1 MPATLEVRKICDM
14 LEKTNSQSPV
24 LTGAK
29 QTMAAWTKVIESY
42 EAVPT
47 IYKGFFEAQIADNRQ
62 FPYTLLAPIL
72 IKPNGKTTEK
82 LIYDA
87 NNAIHILER
96 SGSQIITKIYPY
108 QTVYKVEVGNILLS
122 SWLTISG
129 INSTGE
135 TSTTTIDFS
144 TTSVRHYATFLNKL
158 RPDPQGVD
166 EAELNAEKSKF
177 DYLSEIS
184 FKLMNFGRSSLVN
197 GEIVIHSLMQSEIR
211 EPLWKPLGNLFQRMI
226 SPTHLTILTNQELI
240 LIHERD
246 QDLPGPHYGGVWQ
259 YIPLR
264 SITSVSLSEPFM
276 DRTVLSITLSSGEMI
291 KKIFDASS
299 QPELEQICNQVQG
312 LIQPVA

>member
-1 MPATLEVRKICDM
+1 MSENL
-14 LEKTNSQSPV
+14 NSQSSI

-29 QTMAAWTKVIESY
+29 QTMASWSRVIESY
-42 EAVPT
+42 EDIPAV
-47 IYKGFFEAQIADNRQ
+47 YRGFFETPSADNRH
-62 FPYTLLAPIL
+62 FPYILLAPVIF
-72 IKPNGKTTEK
+72 KPQGKTTEK
-82 LIYDA
+82 LICDTGDA
-87 NNAIHILER
+87 MQILEWN
-96 SGSQIITKIYPY
+96 GSQVITKSYPY
-108 QTVYKVEVGNILLS
+108 HSICMVEVGNILLS

-129 INSTGE
+129 VASTGE
-135 TSTTTIDFS
+135 ISTTTIDFS

-158 RPDPQGVD
+158 RPAPQGMD

-211 EPLWKPLGNLFQRMI
+211 EPLWKPLGNLFQRML
-226 SPTHLTILTNQELI
+226 SPTHLTILTNEELI

-264 SITSVSLSEPFM
+264 SITSVTLSEPLD
-276 DRTVLSITLSSGEMI
+276 DRITLSITLSSAETI
-291 KKIFDASS
+291 KQLFDASS
-299 QPELEQICNQVQG
+299 QPKLERIRAQVQD
-312 LIQPVA
+312 LIGQVRASDPAMKV